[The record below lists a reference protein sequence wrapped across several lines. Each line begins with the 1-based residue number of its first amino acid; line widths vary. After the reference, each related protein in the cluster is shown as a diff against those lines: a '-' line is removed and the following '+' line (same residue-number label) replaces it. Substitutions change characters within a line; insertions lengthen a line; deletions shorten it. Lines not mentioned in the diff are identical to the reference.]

1 MIASF
6 EKRMR
11 IMWMLMC
18 SFVLVSAVADAEMT
32 RYEIDPEHTTIGF
45 SALHMLVSNVQGQF
59 MVFSGFIEMDSETK
73 IVNTIETT
81 IKTWSI
87 NTHHHK
93 RDAHLRSTD
102 FFDVDKY
109 PTMTYKLKSYRKTD
123 DHFTAVGNL
132 TLHGITKEVTLVG
145 SLIGLTKDPTSAIR
159 VGFTAEGKINRRD
172 FNVNFSATLDNG
184 GMIVSDEIIIKIDTE
199 YIKANTDSR

>member
-1 MIASF
+1 MTSLPRRLRAI
-6 EKRMR
+6 
-11 IMWMLMC
+11 MLMC
-18 SFVLVSAVADAEMT
+18 SFVFMSAIANAEMA
-32 RYEIDPEHTTIGF
+32 RYDIDPEHTTIGF
-45 SALHMLVSNVQGQF
+45 SAVHMLVSNVQGQF
-59 MVFSGFIEMDSETK
+59 MVFSGFIEMDPANR
-73 IVNTIETT
+73 IVNTIDTT

-87 NTHHHK
+87 NTNHHK
-93 RDAHLRSTD
+93 RDAHLRSAD

-109 PTMTYKLKSYRKTD
+109 PTMTYKLKSYQKTGD
-123 DHFTAVGNL
+123 RFTAVGNL

-145 SLIGLTKDPTSAIR
+145 SLIGLTKDPTGAIR

-199 YIKANTDSR
+199 YIKANTGSR